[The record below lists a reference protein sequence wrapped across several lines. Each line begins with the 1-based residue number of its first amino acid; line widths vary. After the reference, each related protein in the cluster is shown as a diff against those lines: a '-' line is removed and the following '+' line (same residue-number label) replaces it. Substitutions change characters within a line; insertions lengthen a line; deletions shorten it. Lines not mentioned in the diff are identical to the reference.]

1 MEELDIINE
10 KDLKSL
16 ICMMPDV
23 LSCKIVMEEENLQ
36 EIHVLCPTG
45 KNIKQIVR
53 DIQSAINAKFDI
65 VIDYKIISV
74 AQIDIDE
81 FKDNRIKISGITV
94 MNIDNTFKAIV
105 NLESEN
111 KNYQGHSV
119 KIKSTTNKYKAIA
132 EATILAVEEYIHTKD
147 IFYLEGIEKKKIAGE
162 EVFLAL
168 IGCAY
173 KNSNNLFSGC
183 CLIKNDENDAIAKS
197 VLDAINRKI
206 TAID

>member
-168 IGCAY
+168 IVCAY